1 MRRRVPEIPG
11 PRLSARKRQ
20 ISVKHLLPRAPFF
33 FDAEPLS
40 PRRFGEAHRSK
51 LLRFVVDHDVDDRGM
66 VRALPRNHGNETT
79 ETRVPPSFSFARDVG
94 VRRRRQPT
102 RRRNTEKKALTTP
115 YVSRLSY
122 VRRFI
127 SAFAC
132 AAVLDACFLC
142 VVVGRAKKC
151 LDFAATTYLVHFA
164 SCCAVAGVP
173 KGAGWWVTTG
183 VALSVTAI
191 LGEYLCVSRELRDI
205 PVAGGR

>member
-1 MRRRVPEIPG
+1 MESQ
-11 PRLSARKRQ
+11 SARPEGRLR
-20 ISVKHLLPRAPFF
+20 SFFGRDSFDPLLTIGQMITMQCLFYLSLALTLEVLVGSERLTVRSF
-33 FDAEPLS
+33 FDSSLITTS
-40 PRRFGEAHRSK
+40 
-51 LLRFVVDHDVDDRGM
+51 
-66 VRALPRNHGNETT
+66 TT
-79 ETRVPPSFSFARDVG
+79 EG
-94 VRRRRQPT
+94 W
-102 RRRNTEKKALTTP
+102 
-115 YVSRLSY
+115 
-122 VRRFI
+122 RFI

-191 LGEYLCVSRELRDI
+191 IGEYLCVSRELRDI

>member
-1 MRRRVPEIPG
+1 MRRRVPEIPA
-11 PRLSARKRQ
+11 PRLKTRKRQ
-20 ISVKHLLPRAPFF
+20 VSVFPPRALTPNRIPRAGSERLTVRSF
-33 FDAEPLS
+33 FDSSLTTTSTAEGWYARDP
-40 PRRFGEAHRSK
+40 EA
-51 LLRFVVDHDVDDRGM
+51 
-66 VRALPRNHGNETT
+66 T
-79 ETRVPPSFSFARDVG
+79 ETIAKHESLPAFARDVFSAVG
-94 VRRRRQPT
+94 YRRRLDESAR
-102 RRRNTEKKALTTP
+102 EKATPSEKAHASSLFRP
-115 YVSRLSY
+115 H

-151 LDFAATTYLVHFA
+151 LDFAATAYLVHFA

>member
-1 MRRRVPEIPG
+1 LTPNR
-11 PRLSARKRQ
+11 S
-20 ISVKHLLPRAPFF
+20 PRAGSERLTVRSF
-33 FDAEPLS
+33 FDSSLITTSTTEGWCVRS
-40 PRRFGEAHRSK
+40 HETKPRK
-51 LLRFVVDHDVDDRGM
+51 
-66 VRALPRNHGNETT
+66 RNHGNAS
-79 ETRVPPSFSFARDVG
+79 PSLLFFRA
-94 VRRRRQPT
+94 RRRCSPSAST
-102 RRRNTEKKALTTP
+102 GATTKKYTEKKALTTP

>member
-1 MRRRVPEIPG
+1 MRSHETK
-11 PRLSARKRQ
+11 PRK
-20 ISVKHLLPRAPFF
+20 
-33 FDAEPLS
+33 
-40 PRRFGEAHRSK
+40 
-51 LLRFVVDHDVDDRGM
+51 
-66 VRALPRNHGNETT
+66 RNHGNASPSLLFF
-79 ETRVPPSFSFARDVG
+79 RARRRYPPSASADATTKYR
-94 VRRRRQPT
+94 
-102 RRRNTEKKALTTP
+102 KKSTHNA
-115 YVSRLSY
+115 VRLSSKR

-191 LGEYLCVSRELRDI
+191 IGEYLCVSRELRDI